1 MDAGAALAAA
11 VLAGVMHQ
19 QNRDA
24 FGAQV
29 GQPAFD
35 RGKGCTVFAG
45 RTRPCGKVVHDH
57 QTAVVGQHGFDER
70 LIVLVV
76 DVADNMTESIPAN
89 DVEVLFHHLPAR
101 RLTVTVADLAQTF
114 LQGAAVHL
122 AVEVDDNIADA
133 TAPRL
138 QVLTARN

>member
-1 MDAGAALAAA
+1 MPMVRKCASQRLIGAKAVPSSRAELVHAERLSTITRRQSSGSMD
-11 VLAGVMHQ
+11 
-19 QNRDA
+19 
-24 FGAQV
+24 
-29 GQPAFD
+29 
-35 RGKGCTVFAG
+35 
-45 RTRPCGKVVHDH
+45 
-57 QTAVVGQHGFDER
+57 FDER

-76 DVADNMTESIPAN
+76 DVADNMIESIPAN

>member
-1 MDAGAALAAA
+1 MD
-11 VLAGVMHQ
+11 
-19 QNRDA
+19 
-24 FGAQV
+24 
-29 GQPAFD
+29 
-35 RGKGCTVFAG
+35 
-45 RTRPCGKVVHDH
+45 
-57 QTAVVGQHGFDER
+57 FDER

-76 DVADNMTESIPAN
+76 DVADNMIESIPAN

-122 AVEVDDNIADA
+122 AVEVDDNIAN
-133 TAPRL
+133 TSAPRL